1 MTSLLPL
8 IVSVAISG
16 QPSCVHTEYSVLQYP
31 AGRQLNE
38 LFYERLDA
46 ILDGESLDLNIWHI
60 GGSHVQAGYFSDRL
74 MNNFFSIAPQMKG
87 DRGVIFPYQVAKTN
101 HYGHYT
107 MQCDGLWK
115 GSRSSAPS
123 PLPVKPRYSIT
134 GISAYTSDPSAAIR
148 LKLGEDEDTE
158 WKFTRLRILGYGSSP
173 DVLPYVLSGT
183 DTLFFSDDAVSS
195 GYILDFPQS
204 SDSAEIRIRIPQ
216 GGYFVLNGIQPLG
229 GRPGINFFCSG
240 VNGARTTTWLDKCE
254 LFDADFAIVHPDVAI
269 LAVGINDS
277 SCSADDFK
285 PEHFKDN
292 YRRLLDIIQRNAPD
306 CALIFVTN
314 NDSYRYVGKKY
325 MKHNDNG
332 EAVRQAMFELAAEY
346 NAAVWDLFSIMGG
359 NGSAQQW
366 KDEGLL
372 RSDRLHFTRQGY
384 ELLGDLL
391 FNAIVQDYNFT
402 RGR

>member
-1 MTSLLPL
+1 MTSLLPI
-8 IVSVAISG
+8 IVSVAVSG
-16 QPSCVHTEYSVLQYP
+16 LPACVHQEYSVLQYP
-31 AGRQLNE
+31 GGRKGNE

-46 ILDGESLDLNIWHI
+46 IVDGETLDLNIWHI

-74 MNNFFSIAPQMKG
+74 MNNFFSIAPDRKG
-87 DRGVIFPYQVAKTN
+87 DRGIIFPYQVARTN

-107 MQCDGLWK
+107 MQCGGQWK

-123 PLPVKPRYSIT
+123 TLPVAPRYSIT
-134 GISAYTSDPSAAIR
+134 GISAYTSDPSATIS
-148 LKLGEDEDTE
+148 LNLGEEGSE
-158 WKFTRLRILGYGSSP
+158 WKFRELRILGYGSSE
-173 DVLPYVLSGT
+173 DVRPYLISGSDSLYFRSDSLSC
-183 DTLFFSDDAVSS
+183 

-204 SDSAEIRIRIPQ
+204 SDRAEIGFSMPP

-229 GRPGINFFCSG
+229 GKPGINFFCSG
-240 VNGARTTTWLDKCE
+240 VNGARTATWLDKCE
-254 LFDADFAIVHPDVAI
+254 LFEADFTIIHPDVAI

-277 SCSADDFK
+277 SCSAEDFK

-292 YRRLLDIIQRNAPD
+292 YRRLLEIIQKNAPD
-306 CALIFVTN
+306 CAMIFVTN

-325 MKHNDNG
+325 MKHNENG
-332 EAVRQAMFELAAEY
+332 EAVRQAMFELAEEY
-346 NAAVWDLFSIMGG
+346 GAAVWDLFSIMGG
-359 NGSAQQW
+359 NGSAQIW

-372 RSDRLHFTRQGY
+372 RSDRLHFTRDGY

-391 FNAIVQDYNFT
+391 FNAIVEDYNYT